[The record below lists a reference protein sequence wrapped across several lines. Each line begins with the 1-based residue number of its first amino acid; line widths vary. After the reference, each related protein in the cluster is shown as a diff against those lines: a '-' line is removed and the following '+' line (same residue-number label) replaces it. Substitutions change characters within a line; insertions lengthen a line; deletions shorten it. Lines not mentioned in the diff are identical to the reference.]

1 MSERRICVVLTTRG
15 NYAKLKSPM
24 RSIAVEPNLALQVV
38 IGGALLHPDYGDY
51 GPIIE
56 SDGFSIDGRLD
67 YIAGP
72 DTPQAI
78 AESAGRCTVETSRL
92 LDRLQPDITV
102 VIADRYEALSIAQAA
117 LCLNIRIAHLEG
129 GEVSGSIDERIRHAI
144 TKLSHIHFPANADAA
159 ARIERLGELPESIF
173 VVGTPSLDLLADL
186 DLTDRDRL
194 QRFLPQAGGNA
205 AIELSENYIVV
216 SQNPVATEYDDTA
229 RQFAETAS
237 AVRQLGLATVWIL
250 PNDEA
255 GAKAAA
261 GAVAGLQADS
271 AAPPVLALGSLELEP
286 YALLLKHARCLIG
299 NSSSGIRECA
309 FLGVPAVNI
318 GSRQN
323 DRQRG
328 SNALDV
334 GHDAD
339 AISRAARRQMDHGA
353 YPSDP
358 VYGDG
363 RAGVKIARVLAD
375 TWPRLDKTIGY

>member
-24 RSIAVEPNLALQVV
+24 RSIAVEPDLALQVV

-51 GPIIE
+51 GAIIE

-92 LDRLQPDITV
+92 LDRLQSDIVV

-159 ARIERLGELPESIF
+159 ERIERLGEPPESIF
-173 VVGTPSLDLLADL
+173 EVGTPSLDLLAEL
-186 DLTDRDRL
+186 DLSDRAGL
-194 QRFLPQAGGNA
+194 HGFLAPHDEDGV
-205 AIELSENYIVV
+205 IDPSEDYIVV
-216 SQNPVATEYDDTA
+216 SQHPVATEYDDTA

-237 AVRQLGLATVWIL
+237 AVRHLERPTVWIL

-255 GAKAAA
+255 GAKTAA

-309 FLGVPAVNI
+309 FLGVPVVNI

-323 DRQRG
+323 NRQRG

-334 GHDAD
+334 DYDAD
-339 AISRAARRQMDHGA
+339 AISRAARRQMDHGS
-353 YPSDP
+353 YPSDS
-358 VYGDG
+358 VYGNG
-363 RAGVKIARVLAD
+363 KTGEKIARILAD